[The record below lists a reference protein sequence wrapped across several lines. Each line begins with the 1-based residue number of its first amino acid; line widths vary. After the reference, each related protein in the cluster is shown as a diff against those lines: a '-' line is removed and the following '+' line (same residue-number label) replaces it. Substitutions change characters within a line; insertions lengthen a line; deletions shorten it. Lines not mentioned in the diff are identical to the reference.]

1 MKRSV
6 MFRVLVAC
14 TLFCMC
20 SCTVLEERSGC
31 PCYLAVDLS
40 KVDKS
45 IREWQLWLFAG
56 DGRLVF
62 KDTIYRRSYTAPY
75 VVQVPRNRQL
85 QCFMWGNARGA
96 TILDEANS
104 PSTLLLKKEGL
115 PADSLFSYAD
125 TIDTWK
131 EDGLMRV
138 IPRKEFAT
146 IDIYIYGWAEID
158 FEAEMELVCDS
169 RGFFVGGDF
178 YPDKVSVQMQLKG
191 IDDYYTHFSGRMLRQ
206 PDTENLRLSLM
217 LKKKEIDGQT
227 GQILVNQDIPIGRYL
242 EENGYD
248 MQSPQLQDIRMELDY
263 SYTNITIRTDD
274 WEASY
279 EIEEEI

>member
-1 MKRSV
+1 MKRKV
-6 MFRVLVAC
+6 MFLAWAV
-14 TLFCMC
+14 CMVFYME
-20 SCTVLEERSGC
+20 SCTILEERSGC
-31 PCYLAVDLS
+31 PCYLTVDLA

-45 IREWQLWLFAG
+45 IREWQLWLFDN
-56 DGRLVF
+56 DGELMF
-62 KDTIYRRSYTAPY
+62 KDTIYRRSYTSPY

-85 QCFMWGNARGA
+85 QCFMWGNARSA
-96 TILDEANS
+96 TTLDEAYS
-104 PSTLLLKKEGL
+104 LSTLILKKEGL

-138 IPRKEFAT
+138 SPRKEFAT

-158 FEAEMELVCDS
+158 FVAEMELVCDS
-169 RGFFVGGDF
+169 RGFFVRGDF
-178 YPDKVSVQMQLKG
+178 YPDEVSVQMELEG

-206 PDTENLRLSLM
+206 PDTENIRLSLM
-217 LKKKEIDGQT
+217 LKRKEIDGKI
-227 GQILVNQDIPIGRYL
+227 GQVLVNQDIPIGKYL

-248 MQSPQLQDIRMELDY
+248 MQNPQLQDIRMELDY

-279 EIEEEI
+279 RLKEEI